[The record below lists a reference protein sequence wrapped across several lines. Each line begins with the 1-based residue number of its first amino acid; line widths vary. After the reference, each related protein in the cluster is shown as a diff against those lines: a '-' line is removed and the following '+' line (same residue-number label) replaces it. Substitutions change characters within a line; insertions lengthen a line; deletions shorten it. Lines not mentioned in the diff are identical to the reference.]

1 MSTEGFE
8 NARLVITFFAKTRPS
23 DTTSIAVPSDQD
35 AYRSQSIACGPAF
48 SQLLRL
54 QVGSVSPTLSD
65 HRTLSPGIFQSTYII
80 TPPFPN
86 PSELRHHASI
96 TSFEALHAVE
106 IVFDL
111 YSTSSSHSSLRP
123 LKLAVFDMDSTL
135 INEEVID
142 ELARSIGITSAVSA
156 ITARAMNGEIEF
168 EQSLRERLSLLKG
181 VKADVWEELR
191 KTVTIAAGARELITY
206 LRGRGVVT
214 VVVSGGFAPM
224 ALWLKEQLGLDHAFA
239 NHVRK
244 SIRRTTD
251 SVLIHTPNLQLVVSP
266 STDSFPFPHLS
277 GGLSPEHPIVTPE
290 YKRQILESMAQ
301 RNSIPLSESLV
312 VGDGSND
319 LLMLGAAGLGIAWRA
334 KERVQREAPQRL
346 NGTTLSDL
354 IHVLGRGPEEC
365 NKRENRIQG

>member
-1 MSTEGFE
+1 MSTEGVE
-8 NARLVITFFAKTRPS
+8 KARLVLTFFAKTRPS
-23 DTTSIAVPSDQD
+23 NTSSNLVPPDQD
-35 AYRSQSIACGPAF
+35 AFRSQSIACGPAF
-48 SQLLRL
+48 SQLLMT
-54 QVGSVSPTLSD
+54 QVGPASLTLSD
-65 HRTLSPGIFQSTYII
+65 HRTLSPGVFQSTYIT
-80 TPPFPN
+80 TPPFPDA
-86 PSELRHHASI
+86 SKLRHHASI
-96 TSFEALHAVE
+96 TSFETLHALE

-111 YSTSSSHSSLRP
+111 YSVASTHSSLRP
-123 LKLAVFDMDSTL
+123 LRLAVFDMDSTL

-181 VKADVWEELR
+181 VKADVWEELK
-191 KTVTIAAGARELITY
+191 KTVTIAAGANELITY
-206 LRGRGVVT
+206 LHQRGVIT

-224 ALWLKEQLGLDHAFA
+224 GLWLKEHLGLDHAFA

-244 SIRRTTD
+244 TFR
-251 SVLIHTPNLQLVVSP
+251 SVTELTLVHTQYPQLVVSP
-266 STDSFPFPHLS
+266 PTTAFPFPHLS
-277 GGLSPEHPIVTPE
+277 GDLSPEHPIVTPE
-290 YKRQILESMAQ
+290 YKRQVLESMAQ
-301 RNSIPLSESLV
+301 EHSIPLSETLV

-354 IHVLGRGPEEC
+354 IHVLGGRPEDS
-365 NKRENRIQG
+365 NM

>member
-1 MSTEGFE
+1 MSSEGVE
-8 NARLVITFFAKTRPS
+8 NARLVLTFFAKARPS
-23 DTTSIAVPSDQD
+23 NTTSTAVLSDQD
-35 AYRSQSIACGPAF
+35 AHRSQSIACGPAF

-54 QVGSVSPTLSD
+54 QVGPVSPTLSD
-65 HRTLSPGIFQSTYII
+65 HRTLSPGIFQSTYI
-80 TPPFPN
+80 TTAPFPN
-86 PSELRHHASI
+86 PSKLRHHASI

-111 YSTSSSHSSLRP
+111 YSNPSSHSSLRP

-206 LRGRGVVT
+206 LRERGVIT

-239 NHVRK
+239 NH
-244 SIRRTTD
+244 
-251 SVLIHTPNLQLVVSP
+251 LVVSP
-266 STDSFPFPHLS
+266 STDAFPFPHLS

-301 RNSIPLSESLV
+301 GNSIPLSESLV

-365 NKRENRIQG
+365 NKRENRNGG